1 MQEEWDDVFT
11 RPDVA
16 GLLKLAEHRYTGT
29 GPEGAAVVVDVA
41 GTIVEVSVGESE
53 LPATAGTDIMTAAN
67 RALDAWEAETN
78 RFAKEQG
85 LFPEEDSDEASS
97 ADAGERPSSFRKESG
112 EGAVVVTVDANSM
125 RISDLYLENLSETT
139 LSAIAPTAARAFGEA
154 RGGGEVT
161 ELEDNLR
168 AAMDQLTESLQGMQT
183 ELDAINDRLRQAE
196 QDLPV
201 KE

>member
-1 MQEEWDDVFT
+1 MQEEWDAVFT

-16 GLLKLAEHRYTGT
+16 GLLKLAEHHYSGT
-29 GPEGAAVVVDVA
+29 GPEGAKVVVDVA
-41 GTIVEVSVGESE
+41 GTIVDVSVGDSE
-53 LPATAGTDIMTAAN
+53 LPATAGTDIMAAAN

-97 ADAGERPSSFRKESG
+97 ADAGERPSSFREESG

-196 QDLPV
+196 EDLPV